1 MRRLLPFLL
10 SLTLLAGC
18 ASAPAIRPVEARAR
32 VLSDPRV
39 AGWFAERSAPRV
51 LASMS
56 PAQARRWRRYEP
68 TMVIDLV
75 EEGLQVRLESR
86 FGPPP
91 NKLEVLMDRR
101 TGEVLSVTHP

>member
-1 MRRLLPFLL
+1 MRRLLLLVL
-10 SLTLLAGC
+10 SLALLAGC
-18 ASAPAIRPVEARAR
+18 ASAPALRPLEARAR

-56 PAQARRWRRYEP
+56 PSQARRWRRYEP
-68 TMVIDLV
+68 AMVVDLV
-75 EEGLQVRLESR
+75 DEGRLQVRLHSR

-91 NKLEVLMDRR
+91 HNMEILLDRR
-101 TGEVLSVTHP
+101 TGDILSIK